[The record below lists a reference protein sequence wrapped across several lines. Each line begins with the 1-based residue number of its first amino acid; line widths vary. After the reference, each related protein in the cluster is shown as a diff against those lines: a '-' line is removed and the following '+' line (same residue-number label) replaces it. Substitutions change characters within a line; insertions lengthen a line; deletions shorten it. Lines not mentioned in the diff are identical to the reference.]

1 MRKSLIITLSFLIIF
16 SCSQNQKEPKL
27 TYLDYSNRSDKLSGG
42 VKVIPIKTPEG
53 TFNVWTKRVGNN
65 PTKKVLLLHGGPGA
79 NHEYFQA
86 FDSYFPN
93 ESIEYYYYDQLG
105 SAFSDKPKKESLW
118 TIERFVDEVEQ
129 VRLALDLDSSNLII
143 LGHSWGG
150 ILGIEYALKYQKNM
164 KALII
169 SNMVPSIPD
178 YVKYAND
185 VLAPKL
191 DQEVLEKLRIY
202 EAAEDY
208 TNPEYLSLVQ
218 ENYYP
223 KHVLRMPLN
232 EWPDPVK
239 RSMAGINYDLYLK
252 MQGPSEFGVVGDAI
266 LKDWDR
272 KADLPKLT
280 IPILTIGG
288 AHDTMDPKQMEW
300 MSTQVQNGKYLH
312 CPNGSHWSM
321 YDDQETY
328 FNGLTSFINFLP

>member
-1 MRKSLIITLSFLIIF
+1 MFKKILFLLSLLTI
-16 SCSQNQKEPKL
+16 SCGQNLDSTNK
-27 TYLDYSNRSDKLSGG
+27 YLDYSSKDDKLSGG
-42 VKVIPIKTPEG
+42 VKMIEIETPSG
-53 TFNVWTKRVGNN
+53 KFNVWTKRVGNN

-86 FDSYFPN
+86 IDSYFPK

-105 SAFSDKPKKESLW
+105 SSFSDKPKDQSLW

-129 VRLALDLDSSNLII
+129 VRLALGLDENNFII

-150 ILGIEYALKYQKNM
+150 ILGLEYALKHQNRM

-178 YVKYAND
+178 YIKYAND

-191 DQEVLEKLRIY
+191 DPSVLKKIREY
-202 EAAEDY
+202 ENAGDY
-208 TNPEYLSLVQ
+208 TNTEYLGLI
-218 ENYYP
+218 EEHYYP
-223 KHVLRMPLN
+223 KHVLRMPLE
-232 EWPDPVK
+232 EWPNPVT
-239 RSMAGINYDLYLK
+239 RSLAGLNYKIYLK
-252 MQGPSEFGVVGDAI
+252 MQGPSEFGVVGDAL

-272 KADLPKLT
+272 KNDLKNLK
-280 IPILTIGG
+280 IPVLTIGG
-288 AHDTMDPKQMEW
+288 QYDTMDPKQMEW
-300 MSTQVQNGKYLH
+300 MSTEVQNGTYLH

-328 FNGLTSFINFLP
+328 FNGVTGYINSLP

>member
-1 MRKSLIITLSFLIIF
+1 MFKKILFLLSLLTI
-16 SCSQNQKEPKL
+16 SCGQNLDSTNK
-27 TYLDYSNRSDKLSGG
+27 YLDYSSKDDKLSGG
-42 VKVIPIKTPEG
+42 VKMIEIETPSG
-53 TFNVWTKRVGNN
+53 KFNVWTKRVGNN

-86 FDSYFPN
+86 IDSYFPK

-105 SAFSDKPKKESLW
+105 SSFSDKPKDQSLW

-129 VRLALDLDSSNLII
+129 VRLALGLDENNFII

-150 ILGIEYALKYQKNM
+150 ILGLEYALKHQNRM

-178 YVKYAND
+178 YIKYAND

-191 DQEVLEKLRIY
+191 DPSVLKKIREY
-202 EAAEDY
+202 ENAGDY
-208 TNPEYLSLVQ
+208 TNNEYLGLI
-218 ENYYP
+218 EEHYYP
-223 KHVLRMPLN
+223 KHVLRMPLE
-232 EWPDPVK
+232 EWPNPVT
-239 RSMAGINYDLYLK
+239 RSLAGLNYDIYLK
-252 MQGPSEFGVVGDAI
+252 MQGPSEFGVVGDAL
-266 LKDWDR
+266 LKEWDR
-272 KADLPKLT
+272 KNDLKNLK

-288 AHDTMDPKQMEW
+288 QYDTMDPKQMEW
-300 MSTQVQNGKYLH
+300 MSTEVQNGTYLH

-328 FNGLTSFINFLP
+328 FNGVTGYINSLP

>member
-1 MRKSLIITLSFLIIF
+1 MYGLRELEIIQL
-16 SCSQNQKEPKL
+16 
-27 TYLDYSNRSDKLSGG
+27 
-42 VKVIPIKTPEG
+42 
-53 TFNVWTKRVGNN
+53 
-65 PTKKVLLLHGGPGA
+65 KKFFYFMVVRA

-185 VLAPKL
+185 VG
-191 DQEVLEKLRIY
+191 
-202 EAAEDY
+202 
-208 TNPEYLSLVQ
+208 S
-218 ENYYP
+218 
-223 KHVLRMPLN
+223 
-232 EWPDPVK
+232 
-239 RSMAGINYDLYLK
+239 
-252 MQGPSEFGVVGDAI
+252 
-266 LKDWDR
+266 
-272 KADLPKLT
+272 KA
-280 IPILTIGG
+280 
-288 AHDTMDPKQMEW
+288 
-300 MSTQVQNGKYLH
+300 
-312 CPNGSHWSM
+312 
-321 YDDQETY
+321 
-328 FNGLTSFINFLP
+328 